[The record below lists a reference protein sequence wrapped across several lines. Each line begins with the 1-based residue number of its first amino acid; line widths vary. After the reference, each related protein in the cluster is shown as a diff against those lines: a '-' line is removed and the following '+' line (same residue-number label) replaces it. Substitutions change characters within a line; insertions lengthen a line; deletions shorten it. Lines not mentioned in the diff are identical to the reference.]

1 MVHLPD
7 ARVLRTITLA
17 GFVWL
22 AGCASLPQPHDDGA
36 LQREAMAG
44 THNPVPP
51 PLPLNRDLDSNSAPV
66 PPKASISEGSGRFV
80 RPTALVTP
88 RKTASGSN
96 AVTFNFENQPVQ
108 AVVKAILGDLLK
120 ENYTIVPGVEGNIS
134 FSTSQPVEQDQA
146 LPILETLLSWTHN
159 ALVKRA
165 GGYVVLP
172 EKDAVSGNLVP
183 SLGAAA
189 PAGGLQARLFPLRY
203 ISATEMQKLIKPF
216 VRKDAVLLVDPS
228 RNLLVLAGTPQE
240 LTDDERMVRTFDVDW
255 LRGTSVGV
263 FNLQYAKVGELM
275 PKLDALFGEH
285 GSTPLAGMLRFIPI
299 ERTNALVVISTQPD
313 YLSEV
318 GDWIGKIDAGG
329 GNQPQL
335 FVYDVRNLKASDL
348 ARYLAQIYT
357 NGAGSG
363 GDNGGQVGPGLGSA
377 TLGSADN
384 ANTTS
389 LGSTAGGFGNTG
401 TGLGSSGSGGLNGSS
416 GSGFGSSGGL
426 SRDGSSSTGTGMG
439 GTASGGMSSAF
450 GSSGQGSGAADQQ
463 YASSD
468 GSVRISSVD
477 SNNQLLIRARP
488 SQWEEIKSAITKL
501 DSVPLQVQIE
511 TRILEVRLTGQFQ
524 FGVQWYLQG
533 LSGSTTSTDSSGNP
547 VITPGH
553 PNNPRQ
559 IGLGQG
565 GNAYGGEPFFYSFL
579 NSNLQVAVRAMETS
593 GNTKTL
599 SAPSMVVM
607 NNQPATIQ
615 VGDRIPINQ
624 TSVNTGLG
632 STTSYNE
639 VQYLDT
645 GVILKVQPRINPGG
659 LVYMN
664 VSQQVSQRD
673 ASQPIVNGNPSISQR
688 QLSTQVAVQSGQ
700 TVLLGGLIQQDEGNT
715 DTGIPGLN
723 RIPFFGRLF
732 GSTNRNRDRTELIVL
747 ITPRIIRGSEDARQI
762 TDDYQAKFESLAPL
776 RRGNESAASP
786 ATATATTFPV
796 AETAP
801 APMTTVSWPQQLQQ
815 HAESALQHGDYATA
829 QDLAMQ
835 SWEQGTQHGELCERN
850 WQVMLDARKH
860 SGKLGSVDAARSQQA
875 ACLKPATQ

>member
-1 MVHLPD
+1 MASP
-7 ARVLRTITLA
+7 ASSRVLRTLTLA

-44 THNPVPP
+44 THNPVPA
-51 PLPLNRDLDSNSAPV
+51 PLPLNQDRESAAPT
-66 PPKASISEGSGRFV
+66 PPRATISEGSGRFV

-189 PAGGLQARLFPLRY
+189 PTGGLQARLFPLRY
-203 ISATEMQKLIKPF
+203 ISATEMQKLVKPF

-240 LTDDERMVRTFDVDW
+240 LADDERMVRTFDVDW

-285 GSTPLAGMLRFIPI
+285 GTTPLAGMLRFIPI

-313 YLSEV
+313 YLREV

-348 ARYLAQIYT
+348 AKYLAQIYAS
-357 NGAGSG
+357 GAGSG

-384 ANTTS
+384 ANATS
-389 LGSTAGGFGNTG
+389 MGSTAGGFGNTG
-401 TGLGSSGSGGLNGSS
+401 TGLGSSGSGGLNGSA
-416 GSGFGSSGGL
+416 GNGFGSSGSQ
-426 SRDGSSSTGTGMG
+426 SRDGSSTGTGMG
-439 GTASGGMSSAF
+439 GSMSGGASSAF
-450 GSSGQGSGAADQQ
+450 GNSGQGGSSGSSSQQ

-477 SNNQLLIRARP
+477 SNNQLLVRARP
-488 SQWEEIKSAITKL
+488 SQWEEIKRAVEKL
-501 DSVPLQVQIE
+501 DNVPLQVQIE
-511 TRILEVRLTGQFQ
+511 TRILEVKLTGQFQ

-533 LSGSTTSTDSSGNP
+533 LSGSTTTTDSNGNP

-607 NNQPATIQ
+607 NNQVGSIQ

-624 TSVNTGLG
+624 TTISTGLG
-632 STTSYNE
+632 VSTGYSS
-639 VQYLDT
+639 VDYLDT
-645 GVILKVQPRINPGG
+645 GVILNVRPRINPGG
-659 LVYMN
+659 LVYMD

-673 ASQPIVNGNPSISQR
+673 ASQPVVNGNPAISQR

-700 TVLLGGLIQQDEGNT
+700 TVLLGGLIQQDEGTT

-723 RIPFFGRLF
+723 RIPVIGRLF

-747 ITPRIIRGSEDARQI
+747 ITPRIIRNSEEAKQI
-762 TDDYQAKFESLAPL
+762 TDEYQQKFESLAPL
-776 RRGNESAASP
+776 RHADAAATSAV
-786 ATATATTFPV
+786 ATAPV
-796 AETAP
+796 AAAVPSTAS
-801 APMTTVSWPQQLQQ
+801 APSWSQQLQQ
-815 HAESALQHGDYATA
+815 HAESALRQGDYATA

-835 SWEQGTQHGELCERN
+835 SWKQGTQHGELCERN
-850 WQVMLDARKH
+850 WQVVLDARKH